1 MSRYRFDRNQKVGGN
16 MVYIR
21 KDIPSKLLIEEK
33 LQSDIENISIEINL
47 RLKIQLSSCSYNQKL
62 AHVKIKKLQKEKSIA
77 QQNMKNL

>member
-1 MSRYRFDRNQKVGGN
+1 

-47 RLKIQLSSCSYNQKL
+47 RLKT
-62 AHVKIKKLQKEKSIA
+62 
-77 QQNMKNL
+77 QQVLVLTTKN